1 MKTDIELKTEE
12 KVTYIV
18 EHVLTKDIRIPDDY
32 DKNKVFIL
40 EAGTILKRGRTM
52 GKYVEY
58 NWGGVYIHP
67 VNVELVEY
75 KKTVVTTFERI

>member
-1 MKTDIELKTEE
+1 MKTDIEIGTTE

-18 EHVLTKDIRIPDDY
+18 EHVLTKDIKIPDEY
-32 DKNKVFIL
+32 DENHIFVL
-40 EAGTILKRGRTM
+40 EAGTVLKRGRTM

-67 VNVELVEY
+67 ANVEPVEY
-75 KKTVVTTFERI
+75 KKTVVTTFEKM